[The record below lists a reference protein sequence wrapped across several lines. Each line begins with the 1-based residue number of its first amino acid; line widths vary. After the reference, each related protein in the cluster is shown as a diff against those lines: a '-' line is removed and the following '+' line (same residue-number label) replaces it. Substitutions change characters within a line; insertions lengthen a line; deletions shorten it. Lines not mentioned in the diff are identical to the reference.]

1 MPTTWV
7 KWSKREDSLL
17 EEWSGVY
24 SPEQMIEML
33 RSIGSDRTIAALSK
47 RMHILGMST
56 HRELNNFSAQGVAKM
71 TGVSLNTVL
80 RWIDRGYLKA
90 KRRTSLRV
98 ETPKRAEYLISRENL
113 VTLLVSP
120 PTGLRKSRIKKI
132 DPEVIKYL
140 SEGNNENNYSLATL
154 G

>member
-47 RMHILGMST
+47 RMSVLGMST
-56 HRELNNFSAQGVAKM
+56 HRELDNFSAQGVANM
-71 TGVSLNTVL
+71 TGISLNTVL
-80 RWIDRGYLKA
+80 RWIDREYLKA
-90 KRRTSLRV
+90 ERRGSLRV
-98 ETPKRAEYLISRENL
+98 ENPKRAEYLISRENL
-113 VTLLVSP
+113 VALLASP
-120 PTGLRKSRIKKI
+120 PKGLRKSRMKKI
-132 DPEVIKYL
+132 DHEIIEYL
-140 SEGNNENNYSLATL
+140 SGTK
-154 G
+154 